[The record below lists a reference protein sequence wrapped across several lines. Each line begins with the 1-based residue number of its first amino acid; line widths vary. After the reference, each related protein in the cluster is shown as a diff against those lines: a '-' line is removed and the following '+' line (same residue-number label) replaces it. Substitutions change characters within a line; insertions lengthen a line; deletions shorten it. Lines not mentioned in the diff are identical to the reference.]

1 MYHIMSTPDHV
12 EKEAAEQGTKE
23 LRYEHPSGWLYL
35 MKDSSEGLHLIIDTL
50 LSASGRE
57 FTKSEL
63 ADAAGVSRH
72 TVRAHLGTLLEHG
85 IVQAVANGERY
96 QLYLNSPVTQEIFE
110 LNSAINAVGARHMT
124 IDSDTVLSLMSKR
137 SSTRAALR

>member
-1 MYHIMSTPDHV
+1 MYRSMSTPGH
-12 EKEAAEQGTKE
+12 AEGEGSEQSTKE

-50 LSASGRE
+50 LSASDRE

-63 ADAAGVSRH
+63 AEAAGVSRH

-85 IVQAVANGERY
+85 IVKAVANGKRY
-96 QLYLNSPVTQEIFE
+96 QLNLDSPVTQEIFE
-110 LNSAINAVGARHMT
+110 LNSAINAVGAGHVT
-124 IDSDTVLSLMSKR
+124 IESDTGTVVDE
-137 SSTRAALR
+137 